1 MKYESI
7 GRLLRRSRRRRGL
20 SQFDVAE
27 VMGCSRAQVDNI
39 EVARQ
44 RAPMYRI
51 DAFARA
57 VGLKMIVQIVPAR
70 EKQVRVRTT
79 HEMADLLAAV
89 SDLEETDREM
99 VLQLVDLLNV
109 LPLQIR
115 ETLRG
120 VITLWADRYR
130 DHQFDKSETA

>member
-20 SQFDVAE
+20 SQFEVAE
-27 VMGCSRAQVDNI
+27 AMGCSRAQVDNI

-70 EKQVRVRTT
+70 EKNVRIRTT
-79 HEMADLLAAV
+79 QDMANLLESV
-89 SDLEETDREM
+89 SDLDETDLEM
-99 VLQLVDLLNV
+99 VHQLVDLLGV

-120 VITLWADRYR
+120 VITLWADRYS
-130 DHQFDKSETA
+130 DHRVENSETA